1 MSLGK
6 TVHVLSP
13 KMAGIEQVILEV
25 RAAIVSYIN
34 SSFLAKFQFPVREY
48 TRRCNTVENIQHS

>member
-13 KMAGIEQVILEV
+13 KMADIGQVVLEV

-34 SSFLAKFQFPVREY
+34 SSFCEGAFL
-48 TRRCNTVENIQHS
+48 TRTCDPGAE